1 MYNPLPM
8 QPFKLDCDLIFFD
21 LETTGINVLRDRI
34 VQIAMVKFSPGKDA
48 PEDFYSLIDPGMPI
62 PPEVIRIHG
71 IDDEAVAG
79 APSFS
84 DLADEMY
91 AFIGRADL
99 AGYNSI
105 RFDVPLLAEEFF
117 RCGIDIDLES
127 RRLVDVQRI
136 FYKMEPRSLKA
147 AYQFYCGKIL
157 GDAHD
162 AMADTRATVE
172 VLLGQM
178 ERYRNTDYVDDD
190 GKVTER
196 PVRNEVQAL
205 SEFTNDLNTLDVTQR
220 LRLNERS
227 EVVFNFGKYVNQRFE
242 EVWQKE
248 PTYFS
253 WILERDFSYQVKK
266 IVRRFVEE
274 KKQNKA

>member
-1 MYNPLPM
+1 M
-8 QPFKLDCDLIFFD
+8 QPFKLDRELVFFD

-34 VQIAMVKFSPGKDA
+34 VQIAMVKFSPGKET
-48 PEDFYSLIDPGMPI
+48 PEEFYSLIHPGLPI
-62 PPEVIRIHG
+62 PAEVTRIHG
-71 IDDEAVAG
+71 IDDEAVAD
-79 APSFS
+79 APSFA
-84 DLADEMY
+84 DLAGEMHT
-91 AFIGRADL
+91 FIGCSDL

-117 RCGIDIDLES
+117 RCGIDIELES

-147 AYQFYCGKIL
+147 AYQFYCGKTL
-157 GDAHD
+157 DEAHD
-162 AMADTRATVE
+162 ALADTRATVE

-178 ERYRNTDYVDDD
+178 ERYRDTDYVDDD
-190 GKVTER
+190 GHVTNH
-196 PVRNEVQAL
+196 PVRNDLQAL

-227 EVVFNFGKYVNQRFE
+227 EVVFNFGKYVNQCFE

-253 WILERDFSYQVKK
+253 WILDRDFSYQVKK
-266 IVRRFVEE
+266 IVRKFVEE
-274 KKQNKA
+274 KKQNKPRI